1 MGGLAEGVTATG
13 LDHWPQLHTHTDN
26 MKPGSQAR
34 PCAGTTRKR
43 MKSFLVGFIFYTR
56 NCYRVGY
63 PSVKTL
69 WAKT

>member
-43 MKSFLVGFIFYTR
+43 MKSFLVGFIFYT
-56 NCYRVGY
+56 
-63 PSVKTL
+63 
-69 WAKT
+69 